1 MAVEKKNTK
10 VITPMTNNRNKLL
23 QCVEPIYADNSCN
36 LVKAREKS
44 RVRTRCDWF

>member
-10 VITPMTNNRNKLL
+10 VITPMTNNRNK
-23 QCVEPIYADNSCN
+23 QFVEPIYADNNCN

-44 RVRTRCDWF
+44 RVRTRCDWS